1 MAQINDNFLKLTA
14 GYLFPEIGR
23 RVREYIAANPD
34 APIIKLGIGDVT
46 EPLAPAIISAMH
58 SAVDEMADRETFR
71 GYGPEQGYPFLRDAI
86 SENDYRARG
95 VDIAADEIFVSDGS
109 KCDSGNILDIFGSGN
124 KIAVL
129 DPVYPVYVDTNV
141 MAGNTGAA
149 DESGRYGGLVYLPVL
164 EEHDFQPQLPEES
177 VDLIYLC
184 YPNNPTGTVATRE
197 MLEKWVAYA
206 LANDA
211 IILYDAAYEAFVQDD
226 SIPRSIFEI
235 EGAKDCAI
243 EFRSFS
249 KTAGFTGTRCAFTV
263 VPKNLKGKDSA
274 GNAVEVHPL
283 WNRRHCT
290 KFNGVS
296 YPIQKA
302 AAATYSEEG
311 RQQINGLIEFY
322 MTNAKILREQ
332 LSDCGMTVF
341 GGEHAPYVWIKTPE
355 GKTSWEFF
363 DQLLDECHIVGTPG
377 SGFGACGEGYF
388 RLSAFN
394 SRENIDTA
402 VTRIRKAFAA
412 QV

>member
-1 MAQINDNFLKLTA
+1 M
-14 GYLFPEIGR
+14 
-23 RVREYIAANPD
+23 
-34 APIIKLGIGDVT
+34 
-46 EPLAPAIISAMH
+46 
-58 SAVDEMADRETFR
+58 
-71 GYGPEQGYPFLRDAI
+71 
-86 SENDYRARG
+86 
-95 VDIAADEIFVSDGS
+95 
-109 KCDSGNILDIFGSGN
+109 
-124 KIAVL
+124 
-129 DPVYPVYVDTNV
+129 
-141 MAGNTGAA
+141 
-149 DESGRYGGLVYLPVL
+149 
-164 EEHDFQPQLPEES
+164 
-177 VDLIYLC
+177 
-184 YPNNPTGTVATRE
+184 
-197 MLEKWVAYA
+197 
-206 LANDA
+206 
-211 IILYDAAYEAFVQDD
+211 
-226 SIPRSIFEI
+226 
-235 EGAKDCAI
+235 
-243 EFRSFS
+243 
-249 KTAGFTGTRCAFTV
+249 

-355 GKTSWEFF
+355 GKASWEFF